1 MSHAEVTGA
10 GRAPSAPRGPSVP
23 GAAGPRPAA
32 GAPVERL
39 MRYAAFGMVLAIF
52 AGFAVTTRGFLS
64 PFNLINV
71 VEQSAILGVLAL
83 GMAVVIVAGGS
94 DVQTGGIDLSL
105 AANMGLCAA
114 VLAVSLAAGWSQG
127 AALAATFA
135 TGTFV
140 GLVNGLAVT
149 RLGILPL
156 LATLAMTNIVAGL
169 ELTLTENTVIGASS
183 PVLSLLANGHAF
195 GLSAL
200 VLVLIAV
207 AGATA
212 LVLHLTPLGLRLY
225 AAGGAPVA
233 ARAAGVR
240 VGRLVWGSYVFAG
253 FTAALGATLS
263 VSRLSASS
271 TGTGE
276 ILLSIL
282 AAALLGT
289 VFSRR
294 GVPSVGGT
302 LVAVLFIGVLTNG
315 FQLLGLSSN
324 WVSGVQGALI
334 LAVVTATTLTRRK
347 AH

>member
-1 MSHAEVTGA
+1 MSHTDL
-10 GRAPSAPRGPSVP
+10 SAPKILAEPAWP
-23 GAAGPRPAA
+23 GRRPAA
-32 GAPVERL
+32 YVERVL
-39 MRYAAFGMVLAIF
+39 RYAAFGMVVAIF
-52 AGFAVTTRGFLS
+52 AGFAVLTRGFLS
-64 PFNLINV
+64 PFNLVNV

-83 GMAVVIVAGGS
+83 GMATVIIAGGS

-114 VLAVSLAAGWSQG
+114 VLAVTLGAGWSQG
-127 AALAATFA
+127 LALAATFG
-135 TGTFV
+135 TGLAV
-140 GLVNGLAVT
+140 GLINGFAVT
-149 RLGILPL
+149 RLGVLPL

-169 ELTLTENTVIGASS
+169 ELTLTENTVIGASA
-183 PVLSLLANGHAF
+183 PLLTTLANGHVL

-200 VLVLIAV
+200 VLVLIGV
-207 AGATA
+207 AGLAS

-240 VGRLVWGSYVFAG
+240 VGRLVWGSYAFAG
-253 FTAALGATLS
+253 LTAALAATLS

-294 GVPSVGGT
+294 GVPTVGGT
-302 LVAVLFIGVLTNG
+302 LIAVLFIGILTNG

-334 LAVVTATTLTRRK
+334 LTVVTATTLARRK
-347 AH
+347 GA